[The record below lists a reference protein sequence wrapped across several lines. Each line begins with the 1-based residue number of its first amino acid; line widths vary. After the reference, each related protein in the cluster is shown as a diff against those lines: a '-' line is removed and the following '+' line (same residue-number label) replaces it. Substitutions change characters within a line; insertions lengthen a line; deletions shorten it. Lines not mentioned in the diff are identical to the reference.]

1 MNTQCQHDFFFLM
14 FSIETQRW
22 RDELSKENDLFRQSL
37 ETDIVVYAYI
47 MHRVRKYVVV
57 KASPMQVAVIIQ
69 MNEMKTHVTE
79 VC

>member
-1 MNTQCQHDFFFLM
+1 M

-47 MHRVRKYVVV
+47 MHRVRKYV
-57 KASPMQVAVIIQ
+57 
-69 MNEMKTHVTE
+69 
-79 VC
+79 C